1 MLIFTFLFVQR
12 TQDGESFINAG
23 RHIFKVCA
31 ELDETGLPL
40 PPPVSSLYAKLG
52 KFPPSSF
59 AQVRP

>member
-31 ELDETGLPL
+31 ELDETGLP
-40 PPPVSSLYAKLG
+40 PPQFPVFMLS
-52 KFPPSSF
+52 
-59 AQVRP
+59 